1 MIEKSLI
8 KEYVEAFLE
17 PLSELFL
24 TDVTVLPG
32 NVITVE
38 IDGDNGVN
46 IDDCVTLS
54 KYLESKLNRD
64 EEDFELTVTSAGLT
78 SPFKTLRQYKNN
90 IDKEVELITKK
101 GEKFRGI
108 LKNADEN
115 GFTVTV
121 ARKEIPEGG
130 KRKKEVQHD
139 LSFAYNEVK
148 QTIYNISFK

>member
-8 KEYVEAFLE
+8 KESAEVYLQSFPA
-17 PLSELFL
+17 LFL
-24 TDVTVLPG
+24 TDVIVLPG

-46 IDDCVTLS
+46 IDDCVNLS

-78 SPFKTLRQYKNN
+78 SPFKTIRQYKNY
-90 IDKEVELITKK
+90 IGKDVEIITKK
-101 GEKFRGI
+101 GEKLRGT
-108 LKNADEN
+108 LKDANDN
-115 GFTVTV
+115 GFIVTIT
-121 ARKEIPEGG
+121 RKEIPEGG
-130 KRKKEVQHD
+130 KRKKEVLHD
-139 LSFAYNEVK
+139 LSFAYDEVK